1 MDNLKLLNNVR
12 KIDGIELNMNKH
24 TEDIR
29 DLSSQMDTKVSKK
42 ELGYVTPEMFGAKG
56 DGVTSD
62 YNAFQLAFDS
72 GYNIKCSRGKKYNL
86 LGGIIKVG
94 KTSRILDLNSSQI
107 IDSCFSYN
115 LNSSNTDWDYA
126 YNPECFEVC
135 NGTIGHT
142 ENTRLHPIS
151 CVFLVGGYLKLKNL
165 VIQRTP
171 HLVAHA
177 QRFIDHFV
185 MENVRYQGYKSTAQD
200 YKGLDCINVIRR
212 ADGVIQKSSDSIYS
226 QGDGWLFKKV
236 NEFHTEFDNN
246 YRLVTLNY
254 HQSLKFELCIQ
265 VGVTIGV
272 RNVITFDTCHF
283 ESLNTDPRFMIQ
295 WLHDSNI
302 LFLNCSFISNYTI
315 LDKVCVTYRNC
326 KFHIGRTS
334 TKKWS
339 EIFTK
344 RLIEY
349 SCTFSNCSSVELGVI
364 DNVRAYSDWNTPLC
378 CLMSNY
384 YITELGKITYRETN
398 SDNVKNTPVGTYNIT
413 TFVHLSNDFS
423 KAYYR
428 IDSELNKTK
437 ADTNISTGYFFGR
450 GIALE
455 IYVTYPDGTIKVGWI
470 RIPNIDKMTIL
481 GDNVP
486 RQNRILIANDVISL
500 DNENPSDVIYDTM
513 VSVSSIPTRTIDNTT
528 ISKY

>member
-1 MDNLKLLNNVR
+1 MQLDNKINEFNEKLTNV
-12 KIDGIELNMNKH
+12 IESIN
-24 TEDIR
+24 
-29 DLSSQMDTKVSKK
+29 SQMETKVSKK

-56 DGVTSD
+56 DGVSSD

-115 LNSSNTDWDYA
+115 LNSNNTDWDYGF
-126 YNPECFEVC
+126 NPECFEVC

-185 MENVRYQGYKSTAQD
+185 MENVRYQGYKSTAED
-200 YKGLDCINVIRR
+200 YKGLDCINVIRQ

-236 NEFHTEFDNN
+236 NEFHSEFDNN

-272 RNVITFDTCHF
+272 RNVVTFDTCHF
-283 ESLNTDPRFMIQ
+283 ESLNTDPRFMIN
-295 WLHDSNI
+295 WVHDSNI

-315 LDKVCVTYRNC
+315 LDKVCVNYRNC

-349 SCTFSNCSSVELGVI
+349 SCTFSNCSSTELGVI
-364 DNVRAYSDWNTPLC
+364 DNVRAYYDWNTPLC
-378 CLMSNY
+378 CLMNNY
-384 YITELGKITYRETN
+384 FITELGKIKYKETS

-437 ADTNISTGYFFGR
+437 ADSNISNGYFFAR

-455 IYVTYPDGTIKVGWI
+455 IYVTYPDETIKVGWI
-470 RIPNIDKMTIL
+470 RIPNIDKMTTL
-481 GDNVP
+481 GDNAP

-513 VSVSSIPTRTIDNTT
+513 VTVSSIPTRTIDNTT
-528 ISKY
+528 VSKY